1 MPEKILILTNN
12 SNGLYNFR
20 RELIQKLSQK
30 YTVVASTPF
39 DLSVDDLK
47 LSGCRLI
54 RTEFDSRGMNPFKDI
69 KLIFR
74 YLRILKK
81 VKPAF
86 VITYTIK
93 PNVYGGLVCTFLKIP
108 YAANITGLGTAFE
121 GKLKTVISCIYRVT
135 LKHARAVLFENSENK
150 SLFPVSGR

>member
-93 PNVYGGLVCTFLKIP
+93 PNVSGGLV
-108 YAANITGLGTAFE
+108 
-121 GKLKTVISCIYRVT
+121 
-135 LKHARAVLFENSENK
+135 
-150 SLFPVSGR
+150 